1 MFDAANL
8 ATQDDNFFNITV
20 RDFAKR
26 MSTRDETVA
35 TPLNDFVA
43 TVIGVARDDDEL
55 NAKDLLSGNFFYM
68 APNKAVPNDIV
79 RDVLKSNNHYEAL
92 EDGDFNLAQALE
104 RVNQQ
109 YLYSGTGDSYV
120 PHNDPAGIITSRA
133 FMGAHAVA
141 GTNRR
146 PLEFTF
152 RAFMCVAMEE
162 WSNASG
168 PDDWVGADVD
178 RLPGG
183 DATKFNRTCRGCHS
197 NMDGMRGAFAKFHFN
212 NGYVKYADVLPVA
225 TSEDNEDESSM
236 FQNPPG
242 IAGKMNRNAFTV
254 ECSNPAANPSGDCR
268 VGRWV
273 ASDEWK
279 NHADLGLNEGRFGWK
294 GAMQGYGV
302 RQFGKMIADSDQ
314 FATCLTKRAFRSV
327 CKRDA
332 ETSELAAI
340 RSVASQFQADNYNL
354 RRLFAR
360 VAATRECMG
369 DR

>member
-1 MFDAANL
+1 IISGDPSDPSAPYMAKYVAEGRMFDAANL

-168 PDDWVGADVD
+168 PDD
-178 RLPGG
+178 
-183 DATKFNRTCRGCHS
+183 
-197 NMDGMRGAFAKFHFN
+197 
-212 NGYVKYADVLPVA
+212 
-225 TSEDNEDESSM
+225 
-236 FQNPPG
+236 
-242 IAGKMNRNAFTV
+242 
-254 ECSNPAANPSGDCR
+254 
-268 VGRWV
+268 
-273 ASDEWK
+273 
-279 NHADLGLNEGRFGWK
+279 
-294 GAMQGYGV
+294 
-302 RQFGKMIADSDQ
+302 
-314 FATCLTKRAFRSV
+314 
-327 CKRDA
+327 
-332 ETSELAAI
+332 
-340 RSVASQFQADNYNL
+340 
-354 RRLFAR
+354 
-360 VAATRECMG
+360 
-369 DR
+369 